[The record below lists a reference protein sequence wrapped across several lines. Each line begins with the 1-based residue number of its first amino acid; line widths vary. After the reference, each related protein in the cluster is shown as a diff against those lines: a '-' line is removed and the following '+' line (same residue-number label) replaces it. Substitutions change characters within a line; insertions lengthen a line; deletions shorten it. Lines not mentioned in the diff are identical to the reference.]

1 MRSVD
6 GMVKRLM
13 NTQLI
18 ADYLKRLRREHDLT
32 QEDLAEELHIS
43 RQAVSRWETG
53 SALPDSEVLLQLSK
67 LYRLSINEILEPDI
81 PDQVIESF
89 EQLTEISETEL
100 KNILRHFSEEDIVK
114 ASMGASPTVNDLL
127 ERHLPEIDFRQ
138 MQTQIGRVR
147 VSDVEEI
154 QRDITAFIN
163 VSIPTSNQSS

>member
-127 ERHLPEIDFRQ
+127 EKLLPEIDFRQ

-147 VSDVEEI
+147 ISDVEEI
-154 QRDITAFIN
+154 QRDITAMVN
-163 VSIPTSNQSS
+163 MRLGKTAL

>member
-81 PDQVIESF
+81 PDQAIESF

-127 ERHLPEIDFRQ
+127 ERLLPEIDFRQ

-147 VSDVEEI
+147 ISDVEEI
-154 QRDITAFIN
+154 QRDITAMVN
-163 VSIPTSNQSS
+163 MRLGKTAL

>member
-67 LYRLSINEILEPDI
+67 LYHLSINEILEPDI
-81 PDQVIESF
+81 PDQAIESF

-127 ERHLPEIDFRQ
+127 EKLLPEIDFRQ

-154 QRDITAFIN
+154 QRDITAMVN
-163 VSIPTSNQSS
+163 MRLGKTAL

>member
-81 PDQVIESF
+81 PDQAIESF

-127 ERHLPEIDFRQ
+127 EKLLPEIDFRQ

-154 QRDITAFIN
+154 QRDITAMVN
-163 VSIPTSNQSS
+163 MRLGKTAL